1 MPLQSWRRNPARNA
15 RIHRPAVK
23 ISWPQVGLPD
33 PPEPQP
39 PSIEEI
45 RRQCLALSTYGL
57 TCSPTPE
64 PAQQSPAVRSRP
76 ASVEAGTGRRKHAA

>member
-1 MPLQSWRRNPARNA
+1 MPLQSWRRKPARNA

-33 PPEPQP
+33 PPERQP

-45 RRQCLALSTYGL
+45 RRQCLALSTHGL
-57 TCSPTPE
+57 TGAAEPE
-64 PAQQSPAVRSRP
+64 PAQQSSAVRSRP
-76 ASVEAGTGRRKHAA
+76 VSIDTGTGRRKHAA